1 MLITCVCVCVDKG
14 WSSWLGW
21 SPCSVTCG
29 GVGVRKRKR
38 ECSSPPQCRMACS
51 GPSEETERCAAENTC
66 PGNIDVIHALRVHRL
81 ICVESFGGTGVFLI
95 KVKGKWCVLLLK
107 RFSKVFPILSSHLS
121 LCLTCA
127 FQSTVVG
134 PAGLAG
140 LIVLL
145 RASLNQMAMSSF
157 PPGCDIA
164 PALTP
169 SRQTTHRHLATVA
182 LETPYRCSTVASFPT
197 VQVREEPTHDVIRK
211 RSKLSNYLSSYWLS
225 LQRTAAGARGLHSG
239 HAQSPVGR
247 GCSCQ
252 KGNVIAPP
260 LDMEAKSAKGRA
272 LRARFVRV
280 HVQVTHTLTN
290 TWSLGLQH
298 TQ

>member
-1 MLITCVCVCVDKG
+1 MASAATVHTETHRDVHVVFECANYLCVCVCVDKG

-121 LCLTCA
+121 P
-127 FQSTVVG
+127 V
-134 PAGLAG
+134 
-140 LIVLL
+140 
-145 RASLNQMAMSSF
+145 
-157 PPGCDIA
+157 
-164 PALTP
+164 
-169 SRQTTHRHLATVA
+169 
-182 LETPYRCSTVASFPT
+182 
-197 VQVREEPTHDVIRK
+197 
-211 RSKLSNYLSSYWLS
+211 
-225 LQRTAAGARGLHSG
+225 
-239 HAQSPVGR
+239 SPV
-247 GCSCQ
+247 
-252 KGNVIAPP
+252 
-260 LDMEAKSAKGRA
+260 
-272 LRARFVRV
+272 RFSPRWL
-280 HVQVTHTLTN
+280 VQLV
-290 TWSLGLQH
+290 
-298 TQ
+298 

>member
-1 MLITCVCVCVDKG
+1 
-14 WSSWLGW
+14 
-21 SPCSVTCG
+21 
-29 GVGVRKRKR
+29 
-38 ECSSPPQCRMACS
+38 
-51 GPSEETERCAAENTC
+51 
-66 PGNIDVIHALRVHRL
+66 
-81 ICVESFGGTGVFLI
+81 
-95 KVKGKWCVLLLK
+95 
-107 RFSKVFPILSSHLS
+107 
-121 LCLTCA
+121 
-127 FQSTVVG
+127 
-134 PAGLAG
+134 
-140 LIVLL
+140 
-145 RASLNQMAMSSF
+145 MSSF

-182 LETPYRCSTVASFPT
+182 LETRYRCSTVASSPT

-239 HAQSPVGR
+239 HAQSPVGW
-247 GCSCQ
+247 GFSCQ

-280 HVQVTHTLTN
+280 HVQVTHTHTDKHLEPWTA
-290 TWSLGLQH
+290 THSVMLLLKVSLLRLVHASWTSEQDPCLLML
-298 TQ
+298 